1 MVALEKSLI
10 EAFNASEKKE
20 ISFKSVRNA
29 SMQRFKQ
36 EGFPTIQNEEWKY
49 TSLKKVIDHDYLIED
64 NSLEI
69 DDKEIEKYSL
79 NIGSKIVFINGE
91 LWQKPEIHGV
101 KIQVNAF
108 NNLTFNDSATSLNAG
123 LAKKGYLI
131 EVEKNLQLEKTL
143 EILFLNKNKSN
154 SFVQYRNRIVLNE
167 NANIKIVENI
177 RNLNNEICFTNYV
190 TEIDLKKNANLE
202 FNKLQDY
209 NESQNIIDTTNIT
222 QAEQSISTI
231 NTLLFG
237 GSFTRNNLNFIQ
249 NGAHCESNMNGIIIL
264 NNNEIGDNHTYVDH
278 KRENCQSNELYKG
291 IYLGKS
297 KGVFN
302 GKIMVRPDAQKI
314 NAFQA
319 NNNLLLS
326 ENSAINSKPQLEIY
340 ADDVKC
346 SHGCTIGQL
355 DEKAL
360 FYLRTRGISK
370 KDAMAILT
378 FAFAS
383 EAMEKISIPEL
394 ALIVKNLMQE
404 RLNVKL
410 SI

>member
-1 MVALEKSLI
+1 MC
-10 EAFNASEKKE
+10 
-20 ISFKSVRNA
+20 
-29 SMQRFKQ
+29 
-36 EGFPTIQNEEWKY
+36 
-49 TSLKKVIDHDYLIED
+49 
-64 NSLEI
+64 
-69 DDKEIEKYSL
+69 
-79 NIGSKIVFINGE
+79 
-91 LWQKPEIHGV
+91 
-101 KIQVNAF
+101 
-108 NNLTFNDSATSLNAG
+108 
-123 LAKKGYLI
+123 
-131 EVEKNLQLEKTL
+131 
-143 EILFLNKNKSN
+143 
-154 SFVQYRNRIVLNE
+154 
-167 NANIKIVENI
+167 I
-177 RNLNNEICFTNYV
+177 R
-190 TEIDLKKNANLE
+190 D
-202 FNKLQDY
+202 
-209 NESQNIIDTTNIT
+209 
-222 QAEQSISTI
+222 
-231 NTLLFG
+231 
-237 GSFTRNNLNFIQ
+237 R
-249 NGAHCESNMNGIIIL
+249 
-264 NNNEIGDNHTYVDH
+264 
-278 KRENCQSNELYKG
+278 
-291 IYLGKS
+291 S

-360 FYLRTRGISK
+360 FYLGTRGISK

>member
-1 MVALEKSLI
+1 MGLLDSIKKYKDKHLIKNEALDSFLI
-10 EAFNASEKKE
+10 
-20 ISFKSVRNA
+20 
-29 SMQRFKQ
+29 
-36 EGFPTIQNEEWKY
+36 EGFPTTKNEEWKY
-49 TSLKKVIDHDYLIED
+49 TSLKKVIAHDYLIED

-69 DDKEIEKYSL
+69 NDKEIEKYSL
-79 NIGSKIVFINGE
+79 NIGSKIVFVNGE
-91 LWQKPEIHGV
+91 LWQKPKLQGV

-108 NNLTFNDSATSLNAG
+108 DNLKFNDSATSLNAG
-123 LAKKGYLI
+123 LAKKGFVI
-131 EVEKNLQLEKTL
+131 EVEKNLQLEKPL

-154 SFVQYRNRIVLNE
+154 SFVQYRNKVVLNE

-209 NESQNIIDTTNIT
+209 NEFQNIIDTTNVT

-237 GSFTRNNLNFIQ
+237 GTFTRNNLNFIQ

-278 KRENCQSNELYKG
+278 KRENCESNELYKG
-291 IYLGKS
+291 VYLGKS
-297 KGVFN
+297 KGIFN

-383 EAMEKISIPEL
+383 EAMEKISIPQL

>member
-1 MVALEKSLI
+1 MGLLDSIKKYKDKHLIKNEALDTFLI
-10 EAFNASEKKE
+10 
-20 ISFKSVRNA
+20 
-29 SMQRFKQ
+29 
-36 EGFPTIQNEEWKY
+36 EGFPTNKNEEWKY
-49 TSLKKVIDHDYLIED
+49 TSLKKIIDHDYLIVD
-64 NSLEI
+64 NFLDI

-123 LAKKGYLI
+123 LAKKGYVI
-131 EVEKNLQLEKTL
+131 EVEKNLQLEKPL

-154 SFVQYRNRIVLNE
+154 SFVQYRNKVVLNE
-167 NANIKIVENI
+167 NANIKVVENI

>member
-1 MVALEKSLI
+1 MGLLDSIKKYNEKHSVKN
-10 EAFNASEKKE
+10 EAIASFLKD
-20 ISFKSVRNA
+20 
-29 SMQRFKQ
+29 
-36 EGFPTIQNEEWKY
+36 GFPTTKHEEWKY
-49 TSLKKVIDHDYLIED
+49 TSLKKVVSPDYLIEE
-64 NSLEI
+64 NSLDI
-69 DDKEIEKYSL
+69 NTKDIESCSL
-79 NIGSKIVFINGE
+79 NIGSKIVFVNGE
-91 LWQKPEIHGV
+91 LWQKPKLQGV

-108 NNLTFNDSATSLNAG
+108 DNLKFNDSATSLNAG
-123 LAKKGYLI
+123 LAKKGFVI
-131 EVEKNLQLEKTL
+131 EVEKNLQLEKPL

-154 SFVQYRNRIVLNE
+154 SFVQYRNKVVLNE

-209 NESQNIIDTTNIT
+209 NEFQNIIDTTNVT

-237 GSFTRNNLNFIQ
+237 GTFTRNNLNFVQ

-278 KRENCQSNELYKG
+278 KRENCESNELYKG

-383 EAMEKISIPEL
+383 EAIEKISIPEL
-394 ALIVKNLMQE
+394 VVMTKNLME
-404 RLNVKL
+404 KKLDVKL

>member
-1 MVALEKSLI
+1 M
-10 EAFNASEKKE
+10 
-20 ISFKSVRNA
+20 
-29 SMQRFKQ
+29 
-36 EGFPTIQNEEWKY
+36 
-49 TSLKKVIDHDYLIED
+49 
-64 NSLEI
+64 
-69 DDKEIEKYSL
+69 
-79 NIGSKIVFINGE
+79 
-91 LWQKPEIHGV
+91 
-101 KIQVNAF
+101 
-108 NNLTFNDSATSLNAG
+108 
-123 LAKKGYLI
+123 
-131 EVEKNLQLEKTL
+131 
-143 EILFLNKNKSN
+143 FLNKNKSN
-154 SFVQYRNRIVLNE
+154 SFVQYRNKVVLNE

-209 NESQNIIDTTNIT
+209 NESQNIIDTTNVT

-237 GSFTRNNLNFIQ
+237 GTFTRNNLNFIQ

-278 KRENCQSNELYKG
+278 KRENCESNELYKG

-297 KGVFN
+297 KGIFN

-383 EAMEKISIPEL
+383 EAMEKISIPQL

>member
-1 MVALEKSLI
+1 MMGLLESIQKYQEKNLIKNDAL
-10 EAFNASEKKE
+10 N
-20 ISFKSVRNA
+20 SFLND
-29 SMQRFKQ
+29 
-36 EGFPTIQNEEWKY
+36 GFPTIKKEEWKY
-49 TSLKKVIDHDYLIED
+49 TSLKKIISHDYLIEE
-64 NSLEI
+64 NSLDISSE
-69 DDKEIEKYSL
+69 EIESCSL
-79 NIGSKIVFINGE
+79 NIGSKIVFVNGD
-91 LWQKPEIHGV
+91 LLKKPDLKGV
-101 KIQVNAF
+101 KIKVNKF
-108 NNLTFNDSATSLNAG
+108 DNLTYNDEVTSLNAG
-123 LAKKGYLI
+123 LVKNGYDI
-131 EVEKNLQLEKTL
+131 EVDKDLQLDKPL

-154 SFVQYRNRIVLNE
+154 TFIQYRNKVVVNE
-167 NANIKIVENI
+167 NAHIKIIENI
-177 RNLNNEICFTNYV
+177 RNLNSEICFTNSV
-190 TEIDLKKNANLE
+190 TEIDIKKNGNLE

-209 NESQNIIDTTNIT
+209 NEFQNIIDTTNIT
-222 QAEQSISTI
+222 QEEQSTSTV

-237 GSFTRNNLNFIQ
+237 GAFTRNNLSFIQ
-249 NGAHCESNMNGIIIL
+249 NGTNCESNMNGIVIL
-264 NNNEIGDNHTYVDH
+264 NNDEIGDNHTYVDH
-278 KRENCQSNELYKG
+278 KKENCQSNELYKG

-319 NNNLLLS
+319 NNNVLLS
-326 ENSAINSKPQLEIY
+326 ENSSINSKPQLEIY

-360 FYLRTRGISK
+360 FYLRTRGVSK

-383 EAMEKISIPEL
+383 EAIEKISIPEL
-394 ALIVKNLMQE
+394 VVMTKNLME
-404 RLNVKL
+404 KKLDVKL

>member
-1 MVALEKSLI
+1 MGLLDSIKKYKDKHLIKNEALDSFLI
-10 EAFNASEKKE
+10 
-20 ISFKSVRNA
+20 
-29 SMQRFKQ
+29 
-36 EGFPTIQNEEWKY
+36 EGFPTTKNEEWKY
-49 TSLKKVIDHDYLIED
+49 TSLKKVIAHDYLIED

-69 DDKEIEKYSL
+69 NDKEIEKYSL
-79 NIGSKIVFINGE
+79 NIGSKIVFVNGE
-91 LWQKPEIHGV
+91 LWQKPKLQGV

-108 NNLTFNDSATSLNAG
+108 DNLKFNDSATSLNAG
-123 LAKKGYLI
+123 LAKKGFVI
-131 EVEKNLQLEKTL
+131 EVEKNLQLEKPL

-154 SFVQYRNRIVLNE
+154 SFVQYRNKVVLNE

-209 NESQNIIDTTNIT
+209 NEFQNIIDTTNVT

-237 GSFTRNNLNFIQ
+237 GTFTRNNLNFIQ

-278 KRENCQSNELYKG
+278 KRENCESNELYKG

-297 KGVFN
+297 KGIFN

-383 EAMEKISIPEL
+383 EAMEKISIPQL